1 MTFSYVFCNIYQRF
15 GDVIDVT
22 NENNTGHSFEAY
34 FKRALSPIV
43 VLNLL
48 RDTPKYG
55 YEISAEMKRR
65 SNGRFTISVLYPV
78 LYRLEEQ
85 GYVCVAKTEVVNNR
99 ARSYYQITS
108 EGRVYLEETKKSFNE
123 MVDIAESLLK
133 EDNAE

>member
-1 MTFSYVFCNIYQRF
+1 MVVDYYTKEVAA
-15 GDVIDVT
+15 VI
-22 NENNTGHSFEAY
+22 NEPNTGHSFEAY

-48 RDTPKYG
+48 SDTPKYG
-55 YEISAEMKRR
+55 YEISSEMKRR
-65 SNGRFTISVLYPV
+65 SNGRFTVSVLYPV

-108 EGRVYLEETKKSFNE
+108 EGRAYLEETKKSFNE
-123 MVDIAESLLK
+123 MVDIAEALLK
-133 EDNAE
+133 GGNAE